1 MKSLPVAVGGDVNG
15 TAAPTVNPIVDESES
30 TEKDG
35 YIVEVESHGFEV
47 YRACW
52 RYSGH
57 WGSRF
62 EAPVGNVR
70 WDSSGTQILFHVA
83 GQIYGV
89 GADGTDLRVLA
100 DMRPPIEALRA
111 PSVVLNYETQFDVS
125 PVGNRLVYVTCEY
138 PRPGQDPVDLEDFE
152 LEIATA
158 SLAGDDVQRLTFDHT
173 QDHAPSWS
181 PDGSRIAFV
190 HVAGAGGGG
199 GWKLYSLAAD
209 GSDRRP
215 LGGDLGSVWEIRPR
229 WSPDGGRIAVLASTT
244 EVSDGLAIVLVK
256 AKGGTPV
263 VLTETL
269 SVPSWS
275 PDGRRLA
282 LAKRSGDDVAL
293 YTIARDGSDRR
304 RVTRIELGHT
314 YLDHF
319 HGSMPNGWV
328 QTLEWSPSGEQ
339 LLHSC
344 GNYICVVNLN
354 GVRVGRSPREAY
366 VASWSPDG
374 SRIAVGSPEVHEYL
388 TRPPIVG
395 SGNPEVLAVYTM
407 APDGSEVQPVAISSK
422 VSSEDGVYR
431 GARVPIASAPVDVA
445 GCVTGTAVPDPAAN
459 PGLVSDCTV
468 LLALRDRLAG
478 SARLNWSAD
487 RPMVEWTGVSIWNSP
502 WRVEA
507 LYLPQQGLS
516 GVVPAELARL
526 SELQLLIFPDNFL
539 SGSIPPELG
548 DLDKLEV
555 LDLDV
560 NLVTGEIPRT
570 LARLANLSEL
580 ILSNNHLSGEIPSE
594 LGQLPNLQRL
604 SLGGNRLTGPIPPEL
619 GNLGSLESLALSDN
633 QLSGEVPTELS
644 HMPDL
649 QRVYLSGNDLGGCI
663 PSGLRV
669 QDREDLGLAEC
680 DEQQ

>member
-1 MKSLPVAVGGDVNG
+1 MCSGLPSI
-15 TAAPTVNPIVDESES
+15 TLKITLP
-30 TEKDG
+30 
-35 YIVEVESHGFEV
+35 
-47 YRACW
+47 R
-52 RYSGH
+52 GH
-57 WGSRF
+57 
-62 EAPVGNVR
+62 
-70 WDSSGTQILFHVA
+70 
-83 GQIYGV
+83 
-89 GADGTDLRVLA
+89 
-100 DMRPPIEALRA
+100 
-111 PSVVLNYETQFDVS
+111 
-125 PVGNRLVYVTCEY
+125 
-138 PRPGQDPVDLEDFE
+138 
-152 LEIATA
+152 
-158 SLAGDDVQRLTFDHT
+158 
-173 QDHAPSWS
+173 

-229 WSPDGGRIAVLASTT
+229 WSPDGGQIAVLASTT

-282 LAKRSGDDVAL
+282 FAKRSGDDVAL

-354 GVRVGRSPREAY
+354 GVRVGRSPREALCRQL
-366 VASWSPDG
+366 VAGWIAHRRGQPRSP
-374 SRIAVGSPEVHEYL
+374 RIPNATADRGQRQS
-388 TRPPIVG
+388 
-395 SGNPEVLAVYTM
+395 
-407 APDGSEVQPVAISSK
+407 
-422 VSSEDGVYR
+422 R
-431 GARVPIASAPVDVA
+431 GA
-445 GCVTGTAVPDPAAN
+445 GCLHHGARRKRGTAGRDQFQSQFRRRCLPWSARTDRIGPGRCSGMRDRHGRTGPGRQ

-539 SGSIPPELG
+539 S
-548 DLDKLEV
+548 
-555 LDLDV
+555 
-560 NLVTGEIPRT
+560 
-570 LARLANLSEL
+570 
-580 ILSNNHLSGEIPSE
+580 
-594 LGQLPNLQRL
+594 
-604 SLGGNRLTGPIPPEL
+604 
-619 GNLGSLESLALSDN
+619 
-633 QLSGEVPTELS
+633 
-644 HMPDL
+644 
-649 QRVYLSGNDLGGCI
+649 
-663 PSGLRV
+663 V
-669 QDREDLGLAEC
+669 QFRRS
-680 DEQQ
+680 